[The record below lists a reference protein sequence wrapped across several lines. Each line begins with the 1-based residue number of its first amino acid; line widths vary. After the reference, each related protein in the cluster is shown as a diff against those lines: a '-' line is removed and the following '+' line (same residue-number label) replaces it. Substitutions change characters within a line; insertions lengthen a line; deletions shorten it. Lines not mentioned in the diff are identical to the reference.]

1 MAIQFRNTE
10 FIGVAVAA
18 EQCPKDQLPEI
29 VMSGRSNVG
38 KSSLVNSLADQRKI
52 ARISNTPGKTRQII
66 FFRVDLSLYLVD
78 LPGYGHA
85 AVSKQERMNLSQL
98 ADNYLNSDRPIALVL
113 LLLDIRISPTVQDR
127 QMLEW
132 LEQSGRPWRIILT
145 KADKLSRSA
154 GLARRQAIA
163 RELDLADEAELV
175 VFSSKSREGLDTIR
189 SLIAAAVKNMP

>member
-10 FIGVAVAA
+10 FVGVAVSE
-18 EQCPKDQLPEI
+18 EQCPKDRLPEI

-38 KSSLVNSLADQRKI
+38 KSSLINSLADQRKI

-66 FFRVDLSLYLVD
+66 FFRIDQALYLVD

-85 AVSKQERMNLSQL
+85 AVSKQAKLILSQL
-98 ADNYLNSDRPIALVL
+98 ADTYLNSDRPIALVL
-113 LLLDIRISPTVQDR
+113 LLLDIRISPTKQDR

-132 LEQSGRPWRIILT
+132 LEQSGKPWRIILT

-154 GLARRQAIA
+154 GLMRRQAIA
-163 RELDLADEAELV
+163 RELDLADAAELV
-175 VFSSKSREGLDTIR
+175 
-189 SLIAAAVKNMP
+189 

>member
-10 FIGVAVAA
+10 FTGVAVSE
-18 EQCPKDQLPEI
+18 EQCPRDRLPEI

-66 FFRVDLSLYLVD
+66 FFRVDLALYLVD

-113 LLLDIRISPTVQDR
+113 LLLDIRINPTVQDR

-175 VFSSKSREGLDTIR
+175 VFSSKNREGLDTIR
-189 SLIAAAVKNMP
+189 ALIAAAVKNIP

>member
-1 MAIQFRNTE
+1 MAIQFRNAE
-10 FIGVAVAA
+10 FVGVAVSE
-18 EQCPKDQLPEI
+18 EQCPKDRLPEI

-52 ARISNTPGKTRQII
+52 ARISKTPGKTRQII
-66 FFRVDLSLYLVD
+66 FFRIDQSLYLVD

-85 AVSKQERMNLSQL
+85 AVSKQVKLTLSQL
-98 ADNYLNSDRPIALVL
+98 ADTYLNSDRPIALVF
-113 LLLDIRISPTVQDR
+113 LLLDIRISPTEQDR

-154 GLARRQAIA
+154 GLIRRQTIA
-163 RELDLADEAELV
+163 RELDLADAAELV
-175 VFSSKSREGLDTIR
+175 VFSSKNREGLDTIR
-189 SLIAAAVKNMP
+189 SLIATAVKNMA

>member
-10 FIGVAVAA
+10 FAGVAVAD
-18 EQCPKDQLPEI
+18 EQCPRDRLPEI

-38 KSSLVNSLADQRKI
+38 KSSLVNSLAGQRKI

-66 FFRVDLSLYLVD
+66 FFRVDQSLYLVD

-85 AVSKQERMNLSQL
+85 AVSKKEKMSLSQL
-98 ADNYLNSDRPIALVL
+98 ADTYLNSERPIALVL
-113 LLLDIRISPTVQDR
+113 LLLDIRISPTAQDR
-127 QMLEW
+127 QMLDW

-145 KADKLSRSA
+145 KSDKLSRAA

-163 RELDLADEAELV
+163 RELDLADADELV
-175 VFSSKSREGLDTIR
+175 VFSSKNREGLDTIR
-189 SLIAAAVKNMP
+189 TLIAAAINNMA